1 VIQKPRGPKILLSSY
16 FLWMGSVT
24 ALGMWWVHFALT
36 QMERI
41 SELEVKI
48 GLDSG
53 QVVENAGRVKRMLLW
68 ESGAY
73 LFSLFCFTTIMVWLH
88 YRELKRTA
96 SLQAFFA
103 GMTHELRTPLTGVR
117 LQAEA
122 IADLIGDQ
130 SPVTNLVRRLL
141 QDTTRLESQ
150 VERSLE
156 LARVQGGGKI
166 ALQPINLRGL
176 VDRLVKNSF
185 PELRLKWSGVDADSI
200 LVMGDPRSLQIVF
213 RNIFENSLRHG
224 QRRGQKELTESTSSV
239 LEVEIRV
246 ESVSENLKA
255 GGREHPQ
262 SVTLEI
268 VDLESQFE
276 GDLARLGRL
285 FEKGVH
291 SPGAGVGLFLVRSL
305 IKQMKGRVEFSNRT
319 LAGEKGF
326 VTKLTLLRET
336 PISDEKERA

>member
-1 VIQKPRGPKILLSSY
+1 MIQKPRGPKILLSSY

-36 QMERI
+36 QMEQI
-41 SELEVKI
+41 SALEKKI

-53 QVVENAGRVKRMLLW
+53 QIEVNAERVKRMLLW

-122 IADLIGDQ
+122 IADRIGDQ

-156 LARVQGGGKI
+156 LARVQGGGR
-166 ALQPINLRGL
+166 ATLQPINLRGL

-185 PELRLKWSGVDADSI
+185 PELKLKWSGIDSDSI

-213 RNIFENSLRHG
+213 RNLFENSLRHS
-224 QRRGQKELTESTSSV
+224 QRRSQKEPTESTSSV

-246 ESVSENLKA
+246 EGVSNHFKPGRHDRYHSVI
-255 GGREHPQ
+255 
-262 SVTLEI
+262 LEI
-268 VDLESQFE
+268 VDLGSQFE
-276 GDLARLGRL
+276 GDLTRLGRL
-285 FEKGVH
+285 FEKGTH

-319 LAGEKGF
+319 LAGEKAF

-336 PISDEKERA
+336 PISDEKERV